1 MYLHTLRPP
10 SLPPPPVK
18 RRWRFP
24 WARVIV
30 ITAIAAIVAYFVVPR
45 YFTLA
50 ADGVVEGDLAP
61 VAPLFS
67 ARLASRLVQ
76 CEDSVRQGQPLAV
89 VTNFIMEGQY
99 AQDYQKASEGLSTE
113 RIAETEGLNQALTDE
128 ATASER
134 YSAAASQARK
144 LDIVK
149 DAYERTYR
157 QGAIDRVAYETARA
171 DWQAAVAQADSYRSM
186 LVASQEH
193 VQRVRDEDAERIAG
207 YEQEAALVSD
217 LKDKVHAQTLSAPIS
232 GRVVD
237 CTAQPAQVIEA
248 GTPIYKIFA
257 PSRAYVLAFFE
268 PKTAQRV
275 RLGAVASVHLA
286 GNDTPLEGRV
296 VAIYSSLS
304 KLPDQLTRYFWQKDQ
319 WSEYR
324 PIKIKLLNVEPQM
337 LQELTYDAQVAVT
350 IPQRASVLQ
359 SLQHEVGMR

>member
-10 SLPPPPVK
+10 ALPPPPIQ

-24 WARVIV
+24 WARVIL

-45 YFTLA
+45 YLTLA
-50 ADGVVEGDLAP
+50 AYGVVDGDLIP

-67 ARLASRLVQ
+67 ARLSSRLVQ
-76 CEDSVRQGQPLAV
+76 CEERVRRGQPLAV
-89 VTNFIMEGQY
+89 ITNFIMEGQY
-99 AQDYQKASEGLSTE
+99 AQDYQKAVEGLQTE
-113 RIAETEGLNQALTDE
+113 RIAAAEGLSQALTDE
-128 ATASER
+128 AAASEK
-134 YSAAASQARK
+134 YSAAAYQARK
-144 LDIVK
+144 LEIVK

-171 DWQAAVAQADSYRSM
+171 DWQAAVAQANSYGSM

-193 VQRVRDEDAERIAG
+193 VQRVRDEDAERVAG
-207 YEQEAALVSD
+207 YEQETTLVSN
-217 LKDKVHAQTLSAPIS
+217 LKDQVHAQTLSAPVS
-232 GRVVD
+232 GRVVE

-257 PSRAYVLAFFE
+257 PSRAFVLAFFD

-275 RLGAVASVHLA
+275 RLGALASVRLS
-286 GNDTPLEGRV
+286 GDDTPMEGRV

-304 KLPDQLTRYFWQKDQ
+304 KLPDQLTRYFWQKEQ

-324 PIKIKLLNVEPQM
+324 PVKIKLTNVSPQI
-337 LQELTYDAQVAVT
+337 LQELTYNAQVAVT
-350 IPQRASVLQ
+350 IPQRTSVLQ
-359 SLQHEVGMR
+359 TLQHTVGMR